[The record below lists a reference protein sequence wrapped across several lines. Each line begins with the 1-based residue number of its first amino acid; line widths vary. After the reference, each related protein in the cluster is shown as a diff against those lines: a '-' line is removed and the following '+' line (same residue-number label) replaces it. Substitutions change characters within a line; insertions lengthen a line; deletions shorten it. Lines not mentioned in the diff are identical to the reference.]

1 MQVHKSVV
9 RGDNKMNSQNI
20 KLSGWVNSIRA
31 VGGIVFLE
39 VIDGN
44 SLNIYTVVAKKSKNL
59 DIWQQASKVKIGSAI
74 TIKGTIP
81 ETQVSKRGL
90 EIHATEL
97 KILTEPVDLLPL
109 DPVGTTPALLDTVI
123 EHRYVALR
131 IARQRAV
138 FRIRAIVASAA
149 REYLESNGFLEIHTP
164 KICGAGAEGGTTL
177 FQLDYFGRKAFLS
190 QSPQLYKQML
200 MCGVSRVYE
209 LAPYFRAEPHS
220 TIRHLNESWGI
231 DVEMGFIDGV
241 EEVMGVLEELI
252 SHIFA
257 RVKEIAS
264 HELSMLGVE
273 LSELKRPFK
282 RLDYSEALEILKSLG
297 FKVEWGQDLGSV
309 EEKTIGELML
319 KEGYN
324 AYFIVNYPWDAK
336 PFYIMRKGKLGI
348 AFDLDYKGLE
358 LASGGQREHRYN
370 ELVENI
376 RLKGLNPDD
385 FSFYLKAFKYGMPP
399 HGGFGL
405 GLDRLVMVITQAQNI
420 REVVLF
426 PRDRQRL
433 VP

>member
-1 MQVHKSVV
+1 MGGQSV
-9 RGDNKMNSQNI
+9 

-39 VIDGN
+39 VIDGS
-44 SLNIYTVVAKKSKNL
+44 SLDVYTVVVKKSGNPEV
-59 DIWQQASKVKIGSAI
+59 WQRASKIKTGSAI
-74 TIKGTIP
+74 TVRGTIP
-81 ETQVSKRGL
+81 EVQVSRRGL
-90 EIHATEL
+90 EVHATSLEVL
-97 KILTEPVDLLPL
+97 AEPVDLLPL
-109 DPVGTTPALLDTVI
+109 DTAGTTPALLDTII

-131 IARQRAV
+131 MTKQRAI

-149 REYLESNGFLEIHTP
+149 REYLESNGFLEVHTP
-164 KICGAGAEGGTTL
+164 KICGAGAEGGATL
-177 FQLDYFGRKAFLS
+177 FQLDYFGRRAFLS

-200 MCGVSRVYE
+200 MCGISRVYE
-209 LAPYFRAEPHS
+209 LTPYFRAEPHS

-231 DVEMGFIDGV
+231 DVEMGFIDEV
-241 EEVMGVLEELI
+241 EEIMSVLEGLI
-252 SHIFA
+252 AHVFA
-257 RVKEIAS
+257 KVKEAAS
-264 HELSMLGVE
+264 RELDAIGVR
-273 LSELKRPFK
+273 LSEPRRPFK
-282 RLDYSEALEILKSLG
+282 RLDYGEALEILKSLG
-297 FKVEWGQDLGSV
+297 FEVDWGQDLGSA
-309 EEKTIGELML
+309 EEKAIGEFML
-319 KEGYN
+319 KEGYD
-324 AYFIVNYPWDAK
+324 AYFIVNYPWEAK
-336 PFYIMRKGKLGI
+336 PFYIMRKGRLSA

-376 RLKGLNPDD
+376 RIKGLNPDD

>member
-1 MQVHKSVV
+1 MSAQSV
-9 RGDNKMNSQNI
+9 

-39 VIDGN
+39 VIDGG
-44 SLNIYTVVAKKSKNL
+44 SLDIYTVVVKKSRNPEV
-59 DIWQQASKVKIGSAI
+59 WQRASKIKTGSAI
-74 TIKGTIP
+74 TIRGTIP
-81 ETQVSKRGL
+81 EVQVSKRGL
-90 EIHATEL
+90 EVHATNLEVL
-97 KILTEPVDLLPL
+97 AEPIDLLPL
-109 DPVGTTPALLDTVI
+109 DPAGTTPALLDTII

-131 IARQRAV
+131 MAKQRAI

-149 REYLESNGFLEIHTP
+149 REYLESNGFLEVHTP
-164 KICGAGAEGGTTL
+164 KICGAGAEGGATL

-200 MCGVSRVYE
+200 MCGISRVYE
-209 LAPYFRAEPHS
+209 LTPYFRAEPHS

-231 DVEMGFIDGV
+231 DVEMGFIDSV
-241 EEVMGVLEELI
+241 EEIMGILEGLI
-252 SHIFA
+252 AHVFA
-257 RVKEIAS
+257 RVKEVAS
-264 HELSMLGVE
+264 RELDALGVK
-273 LSELKRPFK
+273 LSEPRRPFK
-282 RLDYSEALEILKSLG
+282 HLDYSEALEILKSLG
-297 FKVEWGQDLGSV
+297 FEIDWGQDLGST
-309 EEKTIGELML
+309 EEKAIGEFML
-319 KEGYN
+319 KEGYD

-336 PFYIMRKGKLGI
+336 PFYIMRKGKLSA

-376 RLKGLNPDD
+376 RIKGLNPDD

-405 GLDRLVMVITQAQNI
+405 GLDRLVMVITQSQNI

-433 VP
+433 LP